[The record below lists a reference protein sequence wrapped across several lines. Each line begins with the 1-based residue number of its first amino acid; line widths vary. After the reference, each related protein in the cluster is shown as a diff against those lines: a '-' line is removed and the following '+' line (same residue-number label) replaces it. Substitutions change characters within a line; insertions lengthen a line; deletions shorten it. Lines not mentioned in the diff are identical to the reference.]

1 MLVGEHL
8 VAMESTAATTA
19 TTATTATSSSIITSL
34 LASEVALQ
42 VQRSLA
48 KFARTID
55 ADALALDTLKSAV
68 EYFRQH
74 EEERLNSGASSS
86 LVAQLQLLRQVRTLL
101 LNGETVE
108 GGDVDTS
115 LDACLDRV
123 KLWEL

>member
-8 VAMESTAATTA
+8 VAMESTAPTTA
-19 TTATTATSSSIITSL
+19 TTAT
-34 LASEVALQ
+34 ASEVALQ

-68 EYFRQH
+68 EYFRQR
-74 EEERLNSGASSS
+74 EDERLKSGAPSS
-86 LVAQLQLLRQVRTLL
+86 LVAQLELLRQVRTLL

-108 GGDVDTS
+108 GGDVDTMHS

>member
-19 TTATTATSSSIITSL
+19 TTATTATSSIITSL
-34 LASEVALQ
+34 SASEVALQ

-68 EYFRQH
+68 EYFQQH